1 MLYDGETFYYEN
13 YFYDLQTHEKSI
25 SKIVFNSSSVTTGT
39 NLFEMNN
46 ISFISRI
53 YTFGFKCTSSIRYK
67 SVTTHYKYLLL
78 MANNIRNWEAFDSAL
93 AATSNHI
100 LKNQ

>member
-39 NLFEMNN
+39 NLDEMNN
-46 ISFISRI
+46 ISFISRRDI
-53 YTFGFKCTSSIRYK
+53 FQCECISLVLVSSH
-67 SVTTHYKYLLL
+67 SV
-78 MANNIRNWEAFDSAL
+78 SASRL
-93 AATSNHI
+93 I
-100 LKNQ
+100 

>member
-39 NLFEMNN
+39 NLYEMND

-53 YTFGFKCTSSIRYK
+53 DIFQCECISSF
-67 SVTTHYKYLLL
+67 SVLSVSHPVTLSLTHRSEFL
-78 MANNIRNWEAFDSAL
+78 MMLSRLI
-93 AATSNHI
+93 
-100 LKNQ
+100 

>member
-25 SKIVFNSSSVTTGT
+25 SKIVFNSSSATRGT
-39 NLFEMNN
+39 NLDEMNN

-53 YTFGFKCTSSIRYK
+53 DIFLTFKCGCNVSVMSLLFIGQRFSTSCFLIG
-67 SVTTHYKYLLL
+67 
-78 MANNIRNWEAFDSAL
+78 W
-93 AATSNHI
+93 
-100 LKNQ
+100 

>member
-39 NLFEMNN
+39 NLDEMNN

-53 YTFGFKCTSSIRYK
+53 DIF
-67 SVTTHYKYLLL
+67 
-78 MANNIRNWEAFDSAL
+78 
-93 AATSNHI
+93 
-100 LKNQ
+100 